1 MPAAA
6 PTATAKVGET
16 SNQATGNVATPMPRK
31 TAGKT
36 ALSRARAAGVPK
48 RLAKPKKLK
57 LKAKTYRLAGTK
69 TTRVTITIQRRLA
82 RQILAGLK
90 QRRRA
95 TLTLTGAASSA
106 DATAPSRALKIRVK
120 R

>member
-1 MPAAA
+1 MSTECHVVLRGPRADYAA
-6 PTATAKVGET
+6 PVQTVPAMRSGGSWSVEPGALADGTYTAQPV
-16 SNQATGNVATPMPRK
+16 QADAAEGQDLP
-31 TAGKT
+31 
-36 ALSRARAAGVPK
+36 ARRHG
-48 RLAKPKKLK
+48 
-57 LKAKTYRLAGTK
+57 
-69 TTRVTITIQRRLA
+69 TTRVTITIPRRLA